1 MVIAGDFN
9 AHLGTLAGS
18 RGTGP
23 PNQRGFIVKDLIDRN
38 NLFVA
43 SHSHSSTGPPFTY
56 HSGGTLSTID
66 YIIINRTAS
75 DILCSCEGLC
85 DHSSN
90 VSDHLP
96 LSITLQVSYSPIE
109 NLSSA
114 ARINWERA
122 ITTDSI
128 HARAVS
134 DYITPL
140 LDSSSDDISQL
151 DYEICGVCEATCRI
165 ASITLPH
172 FSNSK
177 KKACDFYNNKE
188 LKHLC
193 KASKFSWLDWKN
205 PGRPLSG
212 HLHEKRNSDKKRVR
226 ARLNLLRARQDR
238 MNSEHID
245 KNFRDK
251 AKRRFRTPQSG
262 TPHGTRLSINGTI
275 TLNQSD
281 VISAW
286 ATHFEELGASKVN
299 GSSSL
304 QLLQSM
310 ISSYKVSSSQ
320 NEDFIVDTPITV
332 EEIEAAIAKLKRGK
346 SCGPDGIFPEHILF
360 GGSAYKLWL
369 VKIFNEIIDF
379 ESIPRSFLNSI
390 IVPIY
395 KGKGRDPL
403 LAKNYRGISLTSVIG
418 KLSERILLQRLIPVL
433 EDLGIPHYTQTAYQA
448 GISCADPTE
457 VVQEAVRS
465 HL

>member
-1 MVIAGDFN
+1 MNLLIYREDVVEWVSCGKSQSPIHLDTDCDRICAIVLPLENHCVNKLIVLNVYFPSTDSDPTTFMQCTLELEAILNRYSEAAVVIAGDFN
-9 AHLGTLAGS
+9 AHLGTLAGP

-43 SHSHSSTGPPFTY
+43 SHSHSSTGPPITY

-96 LSITLQVSYSPIE
+96 LSITLQVLYSVIE

-114 ARINWERA
+114 AKINWERA

-128 HARAVS
+128 HVCARAVS

-151 DYEICGVCEATCRI
+151 DYEIYGVCEATCRI
-165 ASITLPH
+165 ASTTLPH
-172 FSNSK
+172 FSNSRK
-177 KKACDFYNNKE
+177 KTRDFYNDKE

-193 KASKFSWLDWKN
+193 KASKSSWLDWKN
-205 PGRPLSG
+205 AGRPLSG

-238 MNSEHID
+238 INSEHID

-251 AKRRFRTPQSG
+251 AKRRFRTPQTG

-299 GSSSL
+299 ESSSS
-304 QLLQSM
+304 QPLQSM
-310 ISSYKVSSSQ
+310 I
-320 NEDFIVDTPITV
+320 
-332 EEIEAAIAKLKRGK
+332 
-346 SCGPDGIFPEHILF
+346 
-360 GGSAYKLWL
+360 
-369 VKIFNEIIDF
+369 
-379 ESIPRSFLNSI
+379 
-390 IVPIY
+390 
-395 KGKGRDPL
+395 
-403 LAKNYRGISLTSVIG
+403 
-418 KLSERILLQRLIPVL
+418 
-433 EDLGIPHYTQTAYQA
+433 
-448 GISCADPTE
+448 
-457 VVQEAVRS
+457 
-465 HL
+465 